1 MKNLFKKLLN
11 KKETMKNEDKRNP
24 QETQNQIGA
33 SKKKTYYHLVLDR
46 SGSMNSC
53 WQEATQVINRQIKDL
68 TRIQAEN
75 PDTAIIFSL
84 CAFNQV
90 LRFSEELM
98 NVETAKIDWTTIF
111 PDGMT
116 ALFDAIGKSIEFVKE
131 KAEEGLNENDS
142 DVVMLVLTDGHENA
156 SKTHS
161 GMNVKEMIQACER
174 SEKWNFLFLG
184 AGLDVSEVTRDLDR
198 GNKNSMSFEKAKLAS
213 AMGMVSEELN
223 EFVKSKNTGN
233 KKRNFFDD
241 GDLSF

>member
-1 MKNLFKKLLN
+1 MKNLFNNLFN
-11 KKETMKNEDKRNP
+11 RKETMKNEDISEPK
-24 QETQNQIGA
+24 ETKNQIEA

-68 TRIQAEN
+68 SRIQAEN
-75 PDTAIIFSL
+75 PDSAIIFSL

-90 LRFSEELM
+90 LQFSEELM

-116 ALFDAIGKSIEFVKE
+116 ALFDAVGKSIEFVEE
-131 KAEEGLNENDS
+131 KAGEGLSENDS

-156 SKTHS
+156 SKTYS
-161 GMNVKEMIQACER
+161 GIDVKEMILACER
-174 SEKWNFLFLG
+174 TEKWNFLFLG
-184 AGLDVSEVTRDLDR
+184 AGLDVTEVTREFDR
-198 GNKNSMSFEKAKLAS
+198 GNRNSLNFNKGQIAS
-213 AMGMVSEELN
+213 AMGMVSEELS

-233 KKRNFFDD
+233 KKKNFFEEDD
-241 GDLSF
+241 FGF

>member
-1 MKNLFKKLLN
+1 
-11 KKETMKNEDKRNP
+11 MKNEDTSKP
-24 QETQNQIGA
+24 QETLNQQGT

-68 TRIQAEN
+68 NRIQSEN

-84 CAFNQV
+84 CAFNQA

-98 NVETAKIDWTTIF
+98 NVETVKIDWTTIY

-116 ALFDAIGKSIEFVKE
+116 ALFDAVGKSIEFVKE
-131 KAEEGLNENDS
+131 KAGEGLNENDS

-161 GMNVKEMIQACER
+161 GMDVKEMIQACER
-174 SEKWNFLFLG
+174 TEKWNFLFLG

-198 GNKNSMSFEKAKLAS
+198 GKRNSMSFEKSKMAS
-213 AMGMVSEELN
+213 AMGMVSEELS
-223 EFVKSKNTGN
+223 EFVKSKNSG
-233 KKRNFFDD
+233 KKKKDFFE
-241 GDLSF
+241 GDEFSF